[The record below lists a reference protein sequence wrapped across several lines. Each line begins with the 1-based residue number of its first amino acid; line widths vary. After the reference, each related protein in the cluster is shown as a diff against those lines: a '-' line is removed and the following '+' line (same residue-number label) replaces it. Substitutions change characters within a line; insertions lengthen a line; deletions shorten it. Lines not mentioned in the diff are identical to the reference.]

1 MKISRQQIA
10 WLKYLI
16 IFICLLPFLF
26 LIAGFYLNRLGA
38 NPLETLTHETGLW
51 CLRFLLITLLM
62 TPLKL
67 ILKLNFVIQFRRMF
81 GLYAYFYGVLHLVTY
96 VWFDQFFAFS
106 DIWLDIQARPF
117 IAVGFFSMLLMTPL
131 AITSSDWMI
140 KKMGGKNWQLLH
152 KMVYIVAIL
161 ACVHYLWLVK
171 INITSPL
178 YYTAILTI
186 LLGIRVLFWV
196 KKSRIKNKKLSKN
209 QI

>member
-1 MKISRQQIA
+1 
-10 WLKYLI
+10 
-16 IFICLLPFLF
+16 
-26 LIAGFYLNRLGA
+26 
-38 NPLETLTHETGLW
+38 
-51 CLRFLLITLLM
+51 
-62 TPLKL
+62 
-67 ILKLNFVIQFRRMF
+67 MF